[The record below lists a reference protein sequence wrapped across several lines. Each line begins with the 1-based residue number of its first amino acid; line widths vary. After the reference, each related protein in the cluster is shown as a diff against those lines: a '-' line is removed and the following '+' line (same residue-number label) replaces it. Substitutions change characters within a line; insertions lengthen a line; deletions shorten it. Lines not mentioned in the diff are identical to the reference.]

1 MGEIGDSY
9 LFRSPSWQSNRG
21 IKMCARTTL
30 ATSTMGCSWG
40 SRARWRRPSCL
51 RGRLQGGKLN
61 KARKGELRFPLPV
74 GFCYDDQG
82 RIVPDADDEVRG
94 AVQLVFTL
102 FRETGSAYAVVR
114 RFAQSGLRFPRRAC
128 SGAWAGKLIWHR
140 LTHSRV
146 LGLLKN
152 PSYAGTYVV
161 GRCQYTKSITADGEV
176 RKNMRAMPTPD
187 WRVHLPDHHECY
199 ITVEEFEENL
209 QRLARNRTNGEGTV
223 LSGAAREGLAPCC
236 RGC

>member
-1 MGEIGDSY
+1 VRSYDTGDFNDG
-9 LFRSPSWQSNRG
+9 LLLG
-21 IKMCARTTL
+21 LKG
-30 ATSTMGCSWG
+30 TM
-40 SRARWRRPSCL
+40 AQAELHFL